1 MRSLCLTFAALA
13 TILSVA
19 ACSDS
24 RSEPSGPVAIS
35 DRDSRL
41 LIRDVTGK
49 EWDVAHARSRYGMQP
64 SQFQYGLG
72 PQAIRPILQPHML
85 LPGEEGYP
93 EADGRFLVIG
103 VDLFNSLRSYPIQV
117 MGWHEVAN
125 ERFGKAHVAVAY

>member
-1 MRSLCLTFAALA
+1 MRPFFFTLMALT
-13 TILSVA
+13 IMLSVA
-19 ACSDS
+19 SCSDS
-24 RSEPSGPVAIS
+24 RTDPSGPVAIS

-49 EWDVAHARSRYGMQP
+49 QWDVTHARNRYGMQP

-72 PQAIRPILQPHML
+72 PQAIRPLLQPHML
-85 LPGEEGYP
+85 LPGEVGYP
-93 EADGRFLVIG
+93 DADGRFLVIG
-103 VDLFNSLRSYPIQV
+103 VDLFNSIRSYPIQV